1 MLFLEC
7 SLLGVVIFNGSCFL
21 CGFRMQKREK
31 HFANEFD
38 IIHSNGDVALHFLSP
53 INWEWNIFMLLDGG
67 GAAAAAAT
75 VQRWMRHRRR
85 RRRRDRGAFH

>member
-7 SLLGVVIFNGSCFL
+7 SPFGVVV
-21 CGFRMQKREK
+21 GFQWFVFFVWISNAKKEK

-53 INWEWNIFMLLDGG
+53 INWEWNIFMLLGG
-67 GAAAAAAT
+67 GGSSSSSNSAEVDEAQKKKKKT
-75 VQRWMRHRRR
+75 KKR
-85 RRRRDRGAFH
+85 